1 MDVTQIA
8 SNITGSTG
16 RSQSA
21 ANLSSDDFF
30 KLLITQLTNQDPL
43 EPTSNQEL
51 LQQISSIR
59 DIELSTTLTQSL
71 QRLAGQQ
78 QFGSASTLI
87 GQYVTSVPGA
97 DGNVR
102 AGVVVGVKFD
112 SSGEPTLQ
120 LSTGVELAMNQ
131 LASIVSPI
139 QASEAMV
146 GKLVTGFDRRNLA
159 EPEMVEGLV
168 TAVRVEG
175 GGEVFLELDSGDEV
189 RLRDVMTR
197 RATVEG
203 MA

>member
-8 SNITGSTG
+8 SNITGATG
-16 RSQSA
+16 TSQSA
-21 ANLSSDDFF
+21 ASLSSDDFF
-30 KLLITQLTNQDPL
+30 KLLITQLTNQDPM

-59 DIELSTTLTQSL
+59 DIELSTTLTESL

-87 GQYVTSVPGA
+87 GKYVTSVPGA
-97 DGNVR
+97 DGNVN

-112 SSGEPTLQ
+112 SSGQPTLQ

-146 GKLVTGFDRRNLA
+146 GKFVTGIDRRNLV

-168 TAVRVEG
+168 TAVRVED
-175 GGEVFLELDSGDEV
+175 GGEVFLELDSGDDV

-197 RATVEG
+197 RATVGG

>member
-1 MDVTQIA
+1 M
-8 SNITGSTG
+8 
-16 RSQSA
+16 
-21 ANLSSDDFF
+21 
-30 KLLITQLTNQDPL
+30 
-43 EPTSNQEL
+43 
-51 LQQISSIR
+51 
-59 DIELSTTLTQSL
+59 
-71 QRLAGQQ
+71 
-78 QFGSASTLI
+78 
-87 GQYVTSVPGA
+87 PGA

-203 MA
+203 IA

>member
-8 SNITGSTG
+8 SNITGAAGT
-16 RSQSA
+16 SQSA
-21 ANLSSDDFF
+21 ADLSGDDFF

-59 DIELSTTLTQSL
+59 DIELSTTLTESL

-97 DGNVR
+97 DGNVH

-112 SSGEPTLQ
+112 SSGQPTLQ

-146 GKLVTGFDRRNLA
+146 GDLVTGFDRRNLA
-159 EPEMVEGLV
+159 EPEVLEGLV
-168 TAVRVEG
+168 TAVRVED
-175 GGEVFLELDSGDEV
+175 GGEVFLELDSGDDV